1 VPTQLLMPRLS
12 QDMESGRVVEWLK
25 KEGDRV
31 ELGQAVLLVETDKA
45 EVEVE
50 APETGLL
57 RRILAPVG
65 TDAAIGSVLA
75 IIAAEGEEDW
85 AGATVGADAAAVTV
99 DAGVKP
105 PAAVSLAPASTA
117 SDPQSPHGARQPA
130 SPAARR
136 VARELGVDLAQV
148 VGTGERGL
156 VTETDVR
163 SYAAGS
169 SGSADLQDDDVESI
183 PLEGMRRRI
192 ADRMSLSRRTAADV
206 TTVIDV
212 EMSTVARVRKVSR
225 LSYTSYIAWAVA
237 HTLVD
242 FPDLNSSL
250 VDDHILRHRKVQLGV
265 AVALDDG
272 LVVPVVR
279 DAHAMTVEQ
288 IEAEIENLAA
298 KARGGKLRPQDMAG
312 ATFTVTNSGTFG
324 SLFFTPIINL
334 PEVAILGVGRVA
346 DVPVV
351 RDGQVVAGKLMY
363 LCLSYD
369 HRAVDGAQAVTFLAN
384 VKRRLEAVETEM
396 TK

>member
-1 VPTQLLMPRLS
+1 MPTQLLMPRLS
-12 QDMESGRVVEWLK
+12 QDMESGRIVEWLK

-31 ELGQAVLLVETDKA
+31 ERGQSVLLVETDKA
-45 EVEVE
+45 EVDVE

-75 IIAAEGEEDW
+75 IISAEGEEDW
-85 AGATVGADAAAVTV
+85 ADPPVEGDVAVDTAEAAAE
-99 DAGVKP
+99 P
-105 PAAVSLAPASTA
+105 PAAASPAPASTT
-117 SDPQSPHGARQPA
+117 SGPQSPHGARQPA

-136 VARELGVDLAQV
+136 VARELGLDLAQV
-148 VGTGERGL
+148 VGTGDGGL

-163 SYAAGS
+163 SHAAGS
-169 SGSADLQDDDVESI
+169 SGADLQDDDVESI
-183 PLEGMRRRI
+183 PLEGIRRRI

-212 EMSTVARVRKVSR
+212 EMSAVARVRKDSR

-237 HTLVD
+237 RTLVD

-346 DVPVV
+346 DVPIV

-369 HRAVDGAQAVTFLAN
+369 HRAVDGAQAVTFLAS

>member
-1 VPTQLLMPRLS
+1 M
-12 QDMESGRVVEWLK
+12 
-25 KEGDRV
+25 
-31 ELGQAVLLVETDKA
+31 
-45 EVEVE
+45 
-50 APETGLL
+50 
-57 RRILAPVG
+57 
-65 TDAAIGSVLA
+65 
-75 IIAAEGEEDW
+75 
-85 AGATVGADAAAVTV
+85 
-99 DAGVKP
+99 
-105 PAAVSLAPASTA
+105 
-117 SDPQSPHGARQPA
+117 
-130 SPAARR
+130 
-136 VARELGVDLAQV
+136 

-163 SYAAGS
+163 SHAAGSSGS

-212 EMSTVARVRKVSR
+212 EMSAVARVRKDSR

-237 HTLVD
+237 RTLVD

-346 DVPVV
+346 DVPIV

-369 HRAVDGAQAVTFLAN
+369 HRAVDGAQAVTFLAS